1 MKKIYKLEQLEALKE
16 GYTKEVME
24 SIEEIIITI
33 NENYGAGRDVDK
45 DLGGYVVILESE
57 EDVAEIKVNVLKGT
71 IEEYTDKI
79 DSNNGETYYASL
91 FILSSDYIVMA
102 YSNKELHEI
111 LIEKE
116 L

>member
-1 MKKIYKLEQLEALKE
+1 MKKLYKIEQLEPIKE
-16 GYTKEVME
+16 RYTNEVME
-24 SIEEIIITI
+24 SIEETIITI
-33 NENYGAGRDVDK
+33 NESYGASRDVDK

-57 EDVAEIKVNVLKGT
+57 EDVTEIKANVLKGT

-79 DSNNGETYYASL
+79 DSNNSEHYYLSL
-91 FILSSDYIVMA
+91 FILSSDYIIMT